1 MPEGTSKL
9 DCALARNAFTKE
21 QLTLGFYEGVDVTR
35 NLPAEAQW
43 AQAQEARQQRN
54 KRQRALR
61 EQQRAASA
69 SASQPDSQT
78 GFPFGGG
85 SDDDS
90 DEYDDGNSDDD
101 DDDDGD
107 GLFRGRAEGRGVA
120 YVSRHIDKKKFNG
133 AKVWTMMDALS
144 RRVAGVA
151 GGAPKAG
158 EAIRKL
164 DVGEKD
170 RDRRQRIGH
179 AHSDRVGA
187 S

>member
-1 MPEGTSKL
+1 M
-9 DCALARNAFTKE
+9 
-21 QLTLGFYEGVDVTR
+21 TR
-35 NLPAEAQW
+35 NPPAEAQW
-43 AQAQEARQQRN
+43 AQAQEAWQQRN

-61 EQQRAASA
+61 EQQRAS
-69 SASQPDSQT
+69 SSQPDSQP
-78 GFPFGGG
+78 GFPFGEG

-90 DEYDDGNSDDD
+90 DGYDD

-107 GLFRGRAEGRGVA
+107 GLFAGRAEGRGGA
-120 YVSRHIDKKKFNG
+120 YVARHIDKKKFKG

-164 DVGEKD
+164 DVGETD
-170 RDRRQRIGH
+170 RDRWQWIG
-179 AHSDRVGA
+179 RVVDWVHNR
-187 S
+187 SYRSLIDLS